1 MTLLGE
7 ESKKALREQLKRH
20 EGVVYK
26 AYLCSQ
32 GKPTIGVGRNLED
45 LGISDDEAMF
55 LMDND
60 IDRAEQE
67 LSTKIPYLAELS
79 EVRIGV
85 LINMDFNLGITR
97 LLKFVKMLEALE
109 QHDYD
114 TAAEEMLGSLWA
126 SQVGN
131 RAIELSEMMKKG

>member
-1 MTLLGE
+1 
-7 ESKKALREQLKRH
+7 
-20 EGVVYK
+20 
-26 AYLCSQ
+26 
-32 GKPTIGVGRNLED
+32 
-45 LGISDDEAMF
+45 
-55 LMDND
+55 
-60 IDRAEQE
+60 
-67 LSTKIPYLAELS
+67 
-79 EVRIGV
+79 
-85 LINMDFNLGITR
+85 MDFNLGITR